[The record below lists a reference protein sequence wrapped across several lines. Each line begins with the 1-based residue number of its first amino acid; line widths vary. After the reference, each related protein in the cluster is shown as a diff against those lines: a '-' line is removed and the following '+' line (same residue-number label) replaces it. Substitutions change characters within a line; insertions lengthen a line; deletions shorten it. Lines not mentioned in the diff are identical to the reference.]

1 MEYKNEQHV
10 ENRII
15 SENDEPQ
22 QICSKSIEDIINKV
36 DIINFISSNLYSI
49 IHNNKQMKKRQSR
62 GDNEPFYSKNIPVLS
77 LNKYLIRIMKYTE
90 CENNTLIVG
99 YLYVMKLIQKEN
111 FVLGINNVYRL
122 LLGAIVLAKKFM
134 EDIKYDNSYYCNIG
148 GISNQELNLIEYS
161 LFTRIDFSIN
171 LQKKDIDKIYE
182 QIFKALPK
190 SRLDEILK
198 INNINNNINNNTNV
212 KNEVNN
218 NSNNKNKDVKNK
230 ESQKEKKDENN
241 NEKTVKSNNNNN
253 SSNIKGF
260 ENY

>member
-10 ENRII
+10 ENSII
-15 SENDEPQ
+15 NGNDALLKF
-22 QICSKSIEDIINKV
+22 CSKSLEDIINK
-36 DIINFISSNLYSI
+36 DEIINFISSNLYSI
-49 IHNNKQMKKRQSR
+49 IHNNKQMKKKQSR
-62 GDNEPFYSKNIPVLS
+62 GDNEPLYNKNIPVLP

-148 GISNQELNLIEYS
+148 GISNKELNLIEYS

-171 LQKKDIDKIYE
+171 LQKKDVDKIYE
-182 QIFKALPK
+182 QILKTLSK
-190 SRLDEILK
+190 YRLNEIIN
-198 INNINNNINNNTNV
+198 INNINNNINNNTNL
-212 KNEVNN
+212 NIEDNN
-218 NSNNKNKDVKNK
+218 TNNKNKDIKKK
-230 ESQKEKKDENN
+230 ESQIEKKAENN
-241 NEKTVKSNNNNN
+241 NDKTVKSNNN
-253 SSNIKGF
+253 SSNIKAF
-260 ENY
+260 KNY

>member
-1 MEYKNEQHV
+1 MEYKNEPHV
-10 ENRII
+10 ENNII
-15 SENDEPQ
+15 NENDEIIK
-22 QICSKSIEDIINKV
+22 ICSKSLEDIINKD

-90 CENNTLIVG
+90 SENNTLIVG

-171 LQKKDIDKIYE
+171 LQKKDVDKIYE
-182 QIFKALPK
+182 QILKTLSK
-190 SRLDEILK
+190 YRLNEIIN
-198 INNINNNINNNTNV
+198 INNINNNINNNTNLN
-212 KNEVNN
+212 NEDNN
-218 NSNNKNKDVKNK
+218 INNKKQDIKNN
-230 ESQKEKKDENN
+230 ESQKEKKAENN

>member
-10 ENRII
+10 KNSII
-15 SENDEPQ
+15 NDDLLK
-22 QICSKSIEDIINKV
+22 ICSKSLEDIINKN

-49 IHNNKQMKKRQSR
+49 IHNNKQMKKKQSK
-62 GDNEPFYSKNIPVLS
+62 GDNEPLYSKNIPVLS

-99 YLYVMKLIQKEN
+99 YLYVMRLIQKEK

-161 LFTRIDFSIN
+161 LFKRIDFGLN
-171 LQKKDIDKIYE
+171 LQKKDVDKIYE
-182 QIFKALPK
+182 QIFKSLPK
-190 SRLDEILK
+190 SRLDEIIK
-198 INNINNNINNNTNV
+198 INIINNNTNLNNEDNNT
-212 KNEVNN
+212 KN
-218 NSNNKNKDVKNK
+218 SNK
-230 ESQKEKKDENN
+230 ESQKEKKSENK
-241 NEKTVKSNNNNN
+241 NEKTVKNNNNN
-253 SSNIKGF
+253 SNIKAF
-260 ENY
+260 INH

>member
-1 MEYKNEQHV
+1 MEYKNDQHV
-10 ENRII
+10 KNSII
-15 SENDEPQ
+15 NENDHLLK
-22 QICSKSIEDIINKV
+22 ICSKSLEDIINKD
-36 DIINFISSNLYSI
+36 DIINFISFNLYSI

-62 GDNEPFYSKNIPVLS
+62 GENEPLYSKNIPVLS

-134 EDIKYDNSYYCNIG
+134 EDIKYDNSFYCNIG

-171 LQKKDIDKIYE
+171 LQKKDVDKIYE
-182 QIFKALPK
+182 QIFKTLPK
-190 SRLDEILK
+190 SRLDEIIK
-198 INNINNNINNNTNV
+198 IDNINNNTNLN
-212 KNEVNN
+212 NEHYDTK
-218 NSNNKNKDVKNK
+218 NKNKDIKDK
-230 ESQKEKKDENN
+230 ESQKEKKADNN
-241 NEKTVKSNNNNN
+241 NEKTVKSNNN
-253 SSNIKGF
+253 SSKIKAF
-260 ENY
+260 KNH

>member
-10 ENRII
+10 ENNII
-15 SENDEPQ
+15 NENDELLK
-22 QICSKSIEDIINKV
+22 ICSKSLEDIINED

-49 IHNNKQMKKRQSR
+49 IHNNKQMKKKQSR
-62 GDNEPFYSKNIPVLS
+62 GENEPLYSKNIPVLS

-134 EDIKYDNSYYCNIG
+134 EDIKYDNSFYCNIG

-171 LQKKDIDKIYE
+171 LQKKDVDKIYE
-182 QIFKALPK
+182 QIFKTLPK
-190 SRLDEILK
+190 SRLDEIIK
-198 INNINNNINNNTNV
+198 IDNINNNTNLN
-212 KNEVNN
+212 NEHYDTK
-218 NSNNKNKDVKNK
+218 NKNKDIKDK
-230 ESQKEKKDENN
+230 ESQKEKKADNN
-241 NEKTVKSNNNNN
+241 NEKTVKSNNN
-253 SSNIKGF
+253 SSKIKAF
-260 ENY
+260 KNH